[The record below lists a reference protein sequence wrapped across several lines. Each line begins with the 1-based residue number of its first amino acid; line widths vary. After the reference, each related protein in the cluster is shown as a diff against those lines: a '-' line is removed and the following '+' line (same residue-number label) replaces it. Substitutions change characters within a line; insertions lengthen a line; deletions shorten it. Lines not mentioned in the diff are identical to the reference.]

1 MSSSKQHLLAL
12 TLDELVQVAL
22 NLGLPRFVGRQ
33 MCEWIYGKKVT
44 SIDEMTNISK
54 TARENLKSK
63 YDIGTSKPVDCMR
76 SID

>member
-44 SIDEMTNISK
+44 SIDEMTNIS
-54 TARENLKSK
+54 
-63 YDIGTSKPVDCMR
+63 
-76 SID
+76 